1 MFVVK
6 LRSELEVKYKEEYG
20 AEYETKIT
28 EITEEFTSSVEK
40 HVEEKTKDPAFDQMI
55 TPPSSK
61 YSRFRI
67 RIGFSLLWLLII
79 L

>member
-1 MFVVK
+1 M
-6 LRSELEVKYKEEYG
+6 YG
-20 AEYETKIT
+20 AEYDTKIT

-61 YSRFRI
+61 YCIPYR
-67 RIGFSLLWLLII
+67 L
-79 L
+79 

>member
-1 MFVVK
+1 MDK
-6 LRSELEVKYKEEYG
+6 LRSQLEVKYKEMYG
-20 AEYETKIT
+20 AEYDTKIT

-61 YSRFRI
+61 YCIPSR
-67 RIGFSLLWLLII
+67 L
-79 L
+79 